1 MAYST
6 DNPPFLMSQG
16 LQGDGKAWMYKS
28 ADALSDVRVAGYF
41 SNGYDLGMRAG
52 DTVTIVDTDTSATSI
67 SFVNAATSTSVDLA
81 DGTAL
86 TATDSD

>member
-6 DNPPFLMSQG
+6 DNPPALVASG
-16 LQGDGKAWMYKS
+16 IGGKGNIWKYDS
-28 ADALSDVRVAGYF
+28 ADALTDARVSGYF

-52 DTVTIVDTDTSATSI
+52 DMVIITDTDTSATSL
-67 SFVNAATSTSVDLA
+67 SFVNAASATAVDLA

-86 TATDSD
+86 TATDTD